1 MDLNNGERLRFPNKF
16 LNLSVNSFI
25 FSNGYG
31 KSNLDEWTFQ
41 GVKTP
46 KKTEKRHLKVRG
58 FLTIL
63 LSMLT
68 IYYQNPKNHFFRK

>member
-16 LNLSVNSFI
+16 LNLSVNSFM

-31 KSNLDEWTFQ
+31 KSNLDERTFP

-46 KKTEKRHLKVRG
+46 NKTVKRHLKVKG
-58 FLTIL
+58 FLTITLTVLTFNL
-63 LSMLT
+63 L
-68 IYYQNPKNHFFRK
+68 IPINHFFRK